1 MADHMPDPQV
11 AFNAKEIDALPVPP
25 QDGSSKSKFYGF
37 AGAVVQGKP
46 IPRGLGVVV
55 TSSGVRS
62 FVLNYNFKGRERR
75 YTIGRVGEW
84 NVPTA
89 IERARELRHD
99 IERGT
104 DPLEARQEAR
114 KLAP

>member
-1 MADHMPDPQV
+1 MDDHMPDLQV
-11 AFNAKEIDALPVPP
+11 AFNAKEIDVKAVPAT
-25 QDGSSKSKFYGF
+25 GSKFYGF

-55 TSSGVRS
+55 TSNGVRS

-89 IERARELRHD
+89 IERARELRQE

-104 DPLEARQEAR
+104 DPLAARQEAR
-114 KLAP
+114 KPV